1 LLVLLFSTS
10 SRIAAVNNKFLF
22 ESLPPAV
29 KLFKHSDMSDD
40 YFLRNRST
48 IAIITGGTQ
57 GLGLA
62 IATRLAREGAPGLI
76 ISGRNAEK
84 GEGAAEKLRSIG
96 TDCLFVKAD
105 VSTANDCYGLV
116 DMALK
121 RFANVNGLVN
131 SAALGDRGTLLDTSL
146 ELWDRQFNT
155 NVRGPFLLMQGVVR
169 HLVETRQP
177 GSIVNILSMVAH
189 CGQSYLTPYSASKGA
204 LATLTKNVANAFAAK
219 RIRCNGILTGWMDTP
234 GESVTQQKFHG
245 VGADWLA
252 KAEAAQPMGQL
263 VKPDQLAGLVAY
275 LLSPESG
282 IMTGALVDY
291 DQHVAGAYP
300 E

>member
-1 LLVLLFSTS
+1 MSFPISLPA
-10 SRIAAVNNKFLF
+10 SRIDPAAEAQILRWEILGSGWIAERFI
-22 ESLPPAV
+22 ESVRAHTKQDIVAV
-29 KLFKHSDMSDD
+29 GSRSKERAAEFASRWGLKRPYGD
-40 YFLRNRST
+40 YK
-48 IAIITGGTQ
+48 
-57 GLGLA
+57 GLA
-62 IATRLAREGAPGLI
+62 
-76 ISGRNAEK
+76 
-84 GEGAAEKLRSIG
+84 
-96 TDCLFVKAD
+96 
-105 VSTANDCYGLV
+105 
-116 DMALK
+116 
-121 RFANVNGLVN
+121 
-131 SAALGDRGTLLDTSL
+131 DRGTLLDTSL

-155 NVRGPFLLMQGVVR
+155 NARGPFLLMQGVVR
-169 HLVETRQP
+169 HLVDTGQP

-204 LATLTKNVANAFAAK
+204 LATLTKNVANAFAAR

-245 VGADWLA
+245 VGEDWVA
-252 KAEAAQPMGQL
+252 KAEAAQPRGQL

-282 IMTGALVDY
+282 VMTGALVDY